1 MNHTKATEP
10 TKRKVGKRIRLFC
23 PIADCPDAKATQQGY
38 ATRRSY
44 ERHFKLYH
52 VQGETI
58 AFISRSDWGSPG
70 SRVGL
75 QKRAAAECRLENVPF
90 VVFGGGMVSFPHL
103 RKELTDRA
111 LDKLWHEIWGDR
123 YSKEKKPPRSERVDD
138 ARDKR
143 LRDWAD
149 ELATFIPKFKDN
161 NGRPIRIY
169 LVTSPAVN
177 YDGPIGRELAHL
189 LVKRRRDIRYQGEI
203 RARIPLKRQNKVLG
217 ILVPEKASWRSKYF
231 STAVDRMIEDEENQT
246 SEKLPDLWV
255 IGCTASSIQ
264 RPQGEKKRPY
274 ISLPA
279 LHRLQGVH
287 TAENQVGIR
296 FVEFTPDSRDFLVR
310 TYNYKDLTARER
322 EFIPTPKQAS
332 EVQQQVVAAIKTK
345 GPHTIGMLEDVL
357 RIQRTQ
363 ISAEITALNSSRY
376 RPRIEFDEDSQ
387 RYDFDPDWI
396 QRKLVYPRLPTRN
409 IHEDKILAFGCLHAG
424 STFSEYLFF
433 VNEVSQLMLRRGS
446 TVLVGAGDLIQ
457 GLEHDLDRR
466 GEVMPGFNNWTIQ
479 EMLSSHLLC
488 SVLIRVF
495 EVRLDEALQATK
507 NGKLSGHRLEKAV
520 SVSLPAFLWIE
531 GNHDAWVRRR
541 GHDPL
546 ATFSRDLVSCLARE
560 MWNVLSRRSLNVSNL
575 LGIAEAHVCQ
585 GEVQTLPSGLG
596 ITILHPGMARAK
608 TSSLR
613 AQEMLQMA
621 VTPVVVGANFHI
633 AVNVEQWE
641 SDLGQRIA
649 QQVGSIVW
657 KTDYEH
663 GHLKTLDVG
672 VGTLRVV
679 SHNGK
684 ILLTETSFFGEGTEG
699 KEYGKEFIL
708 ANFLQSLGVGEANRI
723 SSAISPG
730 MF

>member
-1 MNHTKATEP
+1 MNHTTVAEP
-10 TKRKVGKRIRLFC
+10 TKQKVGKRTRLFC
-23 PIADCPDAKATQQGY
+23 PIPDCPDPKATQKGY
-38 ATRRSY
+38 ATRKSY

-52 VQGETI
+52 VQSETI
-58 AFISRSDWGSPG
+58 ALMSRLDWGSPG

-75 QKRAAAECRLENVPF
+75 QKRAAAEIRLENAPF
-90 VVFGGGMVSFPHL
+90 VTLAGGMISFPHL

-111 LDKLWHEIWGDR
+111 LDRLWHDLWGR
-123 YSKEKKPPRSERVDD
+123 KYEEKKKPPRSERVEA
-138 ARDKR
+138 AREKL

-149 ELATFIPKFKDN
+149 ELAKFIPKFKSN
-161 NGRPIRIY
+161 NGHLVRIY

-189 LVKRRRDIRYQGEI
+189 LVRRRPDIRYQGEV

-217 ILVPEKASWRSKYF
+217 ILVPGKASWRSKYF

-246 SEKLPDLWV
+246 SEALPDLWV
-255 IGCTASSIQ
+255 IGCTASGTQ
-264 RPQGEKKRPY
+264 RPRGEKKRPY

-279 LHRLQGVH
+279 LHRLQEVH

-332 EVQQQVVAAIKTK
+332 EVQKQVVAVLKAK
-345 GPHTIGMLEDVL
+345 GPHTIGMLEDAL

-363 ISAEITALNSSRY
+363 ISAEITALNKSRY

-387 RYDFDPDWI
+387 RYDFDPEWI
-396 QRKLVYPRLPTRN
+396 QSKLVYPPLPTRN
-409 IHEDKILAFGCLHAG
+409 VREDKLLAFGCLHAG
-424 STFSEYLFF
+424 SIYSEYRFF
-433 VNEVSQLMLRRGS
+433 VNEVPQLMLRRGS
-446 TVLVGAGDLIQ
+446 TVLVGAGDFLQ

-466 GEVMPGFNNWTIQ
+466 GEVMPGFNNYTDQ
-479 EMLSSHLLC
+479 EKLASHLIC
-488 SVLIRVF
+488 NVMVRVF
-495 EVRLDEALQATK
+495 EARLDEALQAAKT
-507 NGKLSGHRLEKAV
+507 GKLSGHCLERTAGDC
-520 SVSLPAFLWIE
+520 LPTFLWIE

-546 ATFSRDLVSCLARE
+546 ATFSRDLVSCLARGL
-560 MWNVLSRRSLNVSNL
+560 WDALTKRNL
-575 LGIAEAHVCQ
+575 TVPNLHGIAEAHVRQ

-613 AQEMLQMA
+613 AQEMLQM
-621 VTPVVVGANFHI
+621 VTTPVVVGANFHV

-684 ILLTETSFFGEGTEG
+684 TLLTETSFFGEGTEG
-699 KEYGKEFIL
+699 KEYGKEFVL
-708 ANFLQSLGVGEANRI
+708 ANFLQSLGLQL
-723 SSAISPG
+723 
-730 MF
+730 